1 MSSVRYYADEHV
13 GNAVVQGLR
22 QRGVDILTVVEAGM
36 LSATDEA
43 QLAFALNAS
52 RVIFTQDGDFLRLA
66 ASGVSH
72 AGIVYAPQ
80 GTSIGPITVDGSL
93 TATTATAPVSIV
105 FMSAVTAQEY
115 AAQRPR
121 RCRAK

>member
-1 MSSVRYYADEHV
+1 MSSVRYYVDEHI

-36 LSATDEA
+36 SSATDDA
-43 QLAFALNAS
+43 QLAFALKAG

-72 AGIVYAPQ
+72 AGVVYAPQ
-80 GTSIGPITVDGSL
+80 GTSIGPIVRGL
-93 TATTATAPVSIV
+93 LLIHNVL
-105 FMSAVTAQEY
+105 SAEELMDRIEY
-115 AAQRPR
+115 I
-121 RCRAK
+121 